1 MIGKM
6 IRGLIQME
14 KVNVSSER
22 NITLIMDFYELTMS
36 YNYFKLG
43 KGEQIVYFDMFYR
56 KNPDGGGFVI
66 FAGLQQLIEAIKD
79 MRFTDG
85 DIEYLRQLNI
95 FDEDFFEY
103 LKNFSFTGTIYSVPE
118 GTPVFP
124 YEPLVTIKAK
134 LIEAQLIETFLL
146 VTINHQ
152 SLIATKT
159 HRVCQEAKG
168 RAVMEFGARR
178 AQGYDGAHYGAR
190 AAYIGGVSGTATTSA
205 GKAFDIPVLGTM
217 AHSFVQSF
225 DNEFE
230 AFKAYA
236 EVYPD
241 SCVLLVDTY
250 DTLKSGVPNAI
261 RVAEEIL
268 APLGKRLAGIRLDS
282 GDIAYLTKKARM
294 MLDVAGLSDC
304 KITVSNSLDEYLIRS
319 VLEQGAQIDSFG
331 VGENMIVSKSSPV
344 FGGVYKLAAVEKD
357 GQIIP
362 KIKISENTEKITNP
376 GYKKVYRLIEKET
389 NKAIADVIAFHDE
402 ILDENQDLVIY
413 HQSDAWKNKTLLA
426 GTYQIK
432 PLQELVFDE
441 GKCVYPT
448 YSLQEI
454 RDYSFQQKA
463 LLWDEVFRLEYPH
476 IYYVDLTK
484 KLLDYK
490 LEMLAK
496 GGRA

>member
-1 MIGKM
+1 
-6 IRGLIQME
+6 ME
-14 KVNVSSER
+14 KMNVSSER

-43 KGEQIVYFDMFYR
+43 KGDQIVYFDMFYR
-56 KNPDGGGFVI
+56 KNPDNGGMVI
-66 FAGLQQLIEAIKD
+66 FAGLQQLIESIKD
-79 MRFTDG
+79 MRFTEG
-85 DIEYLRQLNI
+85 DIEYLRSLNK
-95 FDEDFFEY
+95 FDEEFFDY
-103 LKNFSFTGTIYSVPE
+103 LRNFKFTGTIYAIPE

-124 YEPLVTIKAK
+124 YEPLITVKSK

-146 VTINHQ
+146 VTVNHQ

-190 AAYIGGVSGTATTSA
+190 AAYIGGACGTATVSA
-205 GKAFDIPVLGTM
+205 GKDFNIPVLGTM

-225 DNEFE
+225 DSEYEAFE
-230 AFKAYA
+230 AYA
-236 EVYPD
+236 KIYPD
-241 SCVLLVDTY
+241 NCVLLVDTY

-261 RVAEEIL
+261 KVATEYL
-268 APLGKRLAGIRLDS
+268 QPMGKRLAGIRLDS

-294 MLDVAGLSDC
+294 MLDVAGLTDC

-344 FGGVYKLAAVEKD
+344 FGGVYKLAAVEND
-357 GQIIP
+357 GIIIP

-389 NKAIADVIAFHDE
+389 QKAIADIIAFHDE
-402 ILDENQDLVIY
+402 VLDENQDLTIY
-413 HQSDAWKNKTLLA
+413 HQSDAWKHKTLYA
-426 GTYQIK
+426 GTYELK
-432 PLQELVFDE
+432 PLQKLVFDE
-441 GKCVYPT
+441 GQCVYPEYT
-448 YSLQEI
+448 LDQIREYSL
-454 RDYSFQQKA
+454 QQKA
-463 LLWDEVFRLEYPH
+463 LLWDEIFRLEYPH
-476 IYYVDLTK
+476 TYYVDLTK

-490 LEMLAK
+490 LKMLAQ
-496 GGRA
+496 GRKSS

>member
-1 MIGKM
+1 
-6 IRGLIQME
+6 ME
-14 KVNVSSER
+14 KMNVSSER
-22 NITLIMDFYELTMS
+22 NITLLMDFYELTMS

-43 KGEQIVYFDMFYR
+43 KKDEVVYFDMFYR
-56 KNPDGGGFVI
+56 QNPDQGGFVI
-66 FAGLQQLIEAIKD
+66 FAGLQQLIECIQN
-79 MRFTDG
+79 MHFSEG
-85 DIEYLRQLNI
+85 DIDYLRKQGK
-95 FDEDFFEY
+95 FDEDFFDY
-103 LKNFSFTGTIYSVPE
+103 LRNFKFTGTIYSVPE

-124 YEPLVTIKAK
+124 YEPLVTVKAK
-134 LIEAQLIETFLL
+134 IIEAQLIETFLL

-152 SLIATKT
+152 SLIATKA
-159 HRVCQEAKG
+159 HRITQEAKG

-190 AAYIGGVSGTATTSA
+190 AAYIGGVHGTATVSA
-205 GKAFDIPVLGTM
+205 GKDFGIPVLGTM

-236 EVYPD
+236 MIYPD
-241 SCVLLVDTY
+241 SCTLLVDTY

-261 RVAEEIL
+261 RVAKEVLE
-268 APLGKRLAGIRLDS
+268 PMGKRLAGIRLDS

-294 MLDVAGLSDC
+294 MLDVAGLTDC

-319 VLEQGAQIDSFG
+319 ILEQGAKIDSFG
-331 VGENMIVSKSSPV
+331 VGENMIVSKTSPV

-357 GQIIP
+357 GVIIP
-362 KIKISENTEKITNP
+362 KIKISENVEKITNP

-389 NKAIADVIAFHDE
+389 NKAMADIIAFHDE
-402 ILDENQDLVIY
+402 ILDENQDLTIY
-413 HQSDAWKNKTLLA
+413 HQSNAWKYKTLYA
-426 GTYQIK
+426 GTYEIQ
-432 PLQELVFDE
+432 PLQKIVFDH
-441 GKCVYPT
+441 GQCVYPE
-448 YSLQEI
+448 YSLDEI
-454 RDYSFQQKA
+454 REYSKKQKE

-490 LEMLAK
+490 LKLLEEK
-496 GGRA
+496 REH

>member
-1 MIGKM
+1 
-6 IRGLIQME
+6 ME
-14 KVNVSSER
+14 KTNVSSER

-43 KGEQIVYFDMFYR
+43 KGDQIVYFDMFFR
-56 KNPDGGGFVI
+56 KNPDNGGFVI
-66 FAGLQQLIEAIKD
+66 FAGLQQLIEAIQD
-79 MRFTDG
+79 MRFSQG
-85 DIEYLRQLNI
+85 DIDYLRSLNV
-95 FDEDFFEY
+95 FDEEFFTY
-103 LKNFSFTGTIYSVPE
+103 LENFHFTGTIYSVKE

-124 YEPLVTIKAK
+124 YEPLITVKAK

-152 SLIATKT
+152 SLIATKA
-159 HRVCQEAKG
+159 HRVTQEAKG

-190 AAYIGGVSGTATTSA
+190 AAYIGGVAGTATTSA
-205 GKAFDIPVLGTM
+205 GKAFGIPVLGTM

-225 DNEFE
+225 DSEYE
-230 AFKAYA
+230 AFASYA
-236 EVYPD
+236 KIYPD

-261 RVAEEIL
+261 RVAQEVL
-268 APLGKRLAGIRLDS
+268 APMGKRLAGIRLDS

-294 MLDVAGLSDC
+294 MLDVAGLHDC

-331 VGENMIVSKSSPV
+331 VGENLIVSKSSPV

-357 GQIIP
+357 GIIIP
-362 KIKISENTEKITNP
+362 KIKISENSEKITNP

-389 NKAIADVIAFHDE
+389 NKAIADIIAFHDE
-402 ILDENQDLVIY
+402 VLDENQDLTIY
-413 HQSDAWKNKTLLA
+413 HQSDAWKNKILYA
-426 GTYQIK
+426 GTYEIQ
-432 PLQELVFDE
+432 PLQTLVFDQ
-441 GKCVYPT
+441 GQCVYPE
-448 YSLQEI
+448 YSLDEI
-454 RDYSFQQKA
+454 RSYSSQQKD

-496 GGRA
+496 SRQVGK

>member
-1 MIGKM
+1 
-6 IRGLIQME
+6 ME
-14 KVNVSSER
+14 KKSVSSER

-43 KGEQIVYFDMFYR
+43 RQDDIVYFDMFYR
-56 KNPDGGGFVI
+56 RNPDNGGLVI
-66 FAGLQQLIEAIKD
+66 FAGLQQFIEAIKD
-79 MRFTDG
+79 MHFTEG
-85 DIEYLRQLNI
+85 DIEYLRGTGK
-95 FDEDFFEY
+95 FDEAFFDY
-103 LKNFSFTGTIYSVPE
+103 LRNFQFTGTIYAMPE

-124 YEPLVTIKAK
+124 YEPLVTVKAK
-134 LIEAQLIETFLL
+134 IIEAQLIETFLL
-146 VTINHQ
+146 VTVNHQ
-152 SLIATKT
+152 SLIATKA
-159 HRVCQEAKG
+159 HRIVQEAKG
-168 RAVMEFGARR
+168 RPVMEFGARR

-190 AAYIGGVSGTATTSA
+190 AAYIGGVSGTATVSA
-205 GKAFDIPVLGTM
+205 GETFKIPVLGTM

-225 DNEFE
+225 DNEYD

-236 EVYPD
+236 EIYPD

-261 RVAEEIL
+261 RIAEEVLI
-268 APLGKRLAGIRLDS
+268 PMGKRLAGIRLDS
-282 GDIAYLTKKARM
+282 GDISYLTKKARM
-294 MLDVAGLSDC
+294 MLDVAGLTDC

-357 GQIIP
+357 GEIIP
-362 KIKISENTEKITNP
+362 KIKISENVEKITNP

-402 ILDENQDLVIY
+402 ILKENQDLTIY
-413 HQSDAWKNKTLLA
+413 DQSSAWKNKTLYS
-426 GTYQIK
+426 GTYEIK
-432 PLQELVFDE
+432 PLQQIIFED
-441 GKCVYPT
+441 GKCIYPEYTLDEIRT
-448 YSLQEI
+448 YSN
-454 RDYSFQQKA
+454 QQKA

-490 LEMLAK
+490 LKMLEEK
-496 GGRA
+496 RGS

>member
-1 MIGKM
+1 MDLHAGSK
-6 IRGLIQME
+6 
-14 KVNVSSER
+14 R
-22 NITLIMDFYELTMS
+22 NLTLVMDLYELTMS
-36 YNYFKLG
+36 YNYFKQG
-43 KGEQIVYFDMFYR
+43 NKDEYVYFDMYYR
-56 KNPDGGGFVI
+56 KNPDNGGFVI
-66 FAGLQQLIEAIKD
+66 FAGLQQLIEAIQD
-79 MRFTDG
+79 MHFSEG
-85 DIEYLRQLNI
+85 DIEYLRSLHI
-95 FDEDFFEY
+95 FDEDFFDY
-103 LKNFSFTGTIYSVPE
+103 LRNFKFTGTIYAVKE

-124 YEPLVTIKAK
+124 YEPLVTVKAK

-152 SLIATKT
+152 SLIATKA

-168 RAVMEFGARR
+168 RPVMEFGARR

-190 AAYIGGVSGTATTSA
+190 AAYIGGVAGTATTSA
-205 GKAFDIPVLGTM
+205 GVAFGVPVLGTM

-225 DNEFE
+225 DSEFE

-236 EVYPD
+236 TIYPD

-261 RVAEEIL
+261 RVAEEVL
-268 APLGKRLAGIRLDS
+268 APMGKRLAGIRLDS

-294 MLDVAGLSDC
+294 MLDVAGLHDC

-331 VGENMIVSKSSPV
+331 VGENMIVSKSAPV

-389 NKAIADVIAFHDE
+389 NKAIADIIAFHDE
-402 ILDENQDLVIY
+402 ILDEGQDLTIY
-413 HQSDAWKNKTLLA
+413 HQSDAWKNKTLYA
-426 GTYQIK
+426 GTYEIV
-432 PLQELVFDE
+432 PLQELIFDQ
-441 GKCVYPT
+441 GKCVYPE
-448 YSLQEI
+448 YSLEEI
-454 RDYSFQQKA
+454 RAYSTKQKA

-490 LEMLAK
+490 LKMLAE
-496 GGRA
+496 GGKTE

>member
-1 MIGKM
+1 
-6 IRGLIQME
+6 ME
-14 KVNVSSER
+14 EVNVSSER

-36 YNYFKLG
+36 YNYFKMG

-56 KNPDGGGFVI
+56 KNPDNGGFVI
-66 FAGLQQLIEAIKD
+66 FAGLQQLIEAIQD
-79 MRFTDG
+79 MRFTEG
-85 DIEYLRQLNI
+85 DIEYLRSLNI
-95 FDEDFFEY
+95 FDEDFFDY
-103 LKNFSFTGTIYSVPE
+103 LRNFQFTGTLYSVPE

-124 YEPLVTIKAK
+124 YEPLITVKAK

-152 SLIATKT
+152 SLIATKA

-190 AAYIGGVSGTATTSA
+190 AAYIGGVAGTATTSA
-205 GKAFDIPVLGTM
+205 GKAFQIPVLGTM

-236 EVYPD
+236 EIYPD

-261 RVAEEIL
+261 RVAEEVL
-268 APLGKRLAGIRLDS
+268 APMGKRLAGIRLDS

-294 MLDVAGLSDC
+294 MLDVAGLHDC

-331 VGENMIVSKSSPV
+331 VGENMIVSKSAPV

-389 NKAIADVIAFHDE
+389 NKAIADIISFYDE
-402 ILDENQDLVIY
+402 VLDENQDLTIY
-413 HQSDAWKNKTLLA
+413 HQSDAWKNKTLYA
-426 GTYQIK
+426 GTYEIH
-432 PLQELVFDE
+432 PLQTLVFKD
-441 GKCVYPT
+441 GQCVYPQ
-448 YSLQEI
+448 YSLDQI
-454 RDYSFQQKA
+454 REYSIKQKS

-490 LEMLAK
+490 LNMLAE
-496 GGRA
+496 GRKSE